1 MQRNEKKDSFGR
13 HGKMERW
20 ITSTRLVLQKKMGS
34 LKRSPF
40 KKLFNKNNNLF

>member
-20 ITSTRLVLQKKMGS
+20 
-34 LKRSPF
+34 
-40 KKLFNKNNNLF
+40 NNGILGRKTEP